1 MRRQLRRLLLF
12 PLALL
17 FIFEAWLW
25 DATGAAIKYLL
36 GWFPYAQLKIWV
48 AKRIEH
54 FSPWLTLGVFIIPA
68 LILLPLKFMTVFL
81 LAKGYVLPGICMA
94 IIAKLMGL
102 GVSSFLFALCKPK
115 LMQLRFIRWLYEH
128 LVYWRERARVLVA
141 PYMAHVRALVATM
154 RGWFPRGNLI
164 GKLRSR
170 VKEWRA

>member
-25 DATGAAIKYLL
+25 DATGAAIKAFL
-36 GWFPYAQLKIWV
+36 GWFPYAELKLWV
-48 AKRIEH
+48 ARRIEH
-54 FSPWLTLGVFIIPA
+54 FSPWLTLCVFAIPA
-68 LILLPLKFMTVFL
+68 LVLLPLKFATVWL
-81 LAKGYVLPGICMA
+81 LAKGYVLSGIGMA
-94 IIAKLMGL
+94 IMAKLMGL

-128 LVYWRERARVLVA
+128 CIAWRERARLLVQ
-141 PYMAHVRALVATM
+141 PYMAPIRATM
-154 RGWFPRGNLI
+154 AMLRRLLPRGKLI
-164 GKLRSR
+164 GKLRAR